1 MYNETIIYY
10 SKNPTNKGKL
20 DNFDIEFWEENRTCW
35 DDLKVYLKIDDNKI
49 SDWSFE
55 GDTAI
60 ITTACASVF
69 GESIVGMT
77 LEEVLTK
84 DYNYITELIESEVS
98 ERRRNASVLWLLTTR
113 NAIHKKEVEYIMIK
127 LSKKWSYALKAVIYI
142 AKAQDLVH
150 LADISES
157 EDISLSMLRRIIAN
171 LEKAWVL
178 ETIKWRNWWIKLW
191 KKVHQ
196 ISVFDI
202 LFAVWEELWLTDC
215 RFQYTVAHLYFG

>member
-69 GESIVGMT
+69 GEYNSWTMAALLLSSANMIF
-77 LEEVLTK
+77 LE
-84 DYNYITELIESEVS
+84 ITEWSSSDRQV
-98 ERRRNASVLWLLTTR
+98 
-113 NAIHKKEVEYIMIK
+113 KK
-127 LSKKWSYALKAVIYI
+127 
-142 AKAQDLVH
+142 
-150 LADISES
+150 
-157 EDISLSMLRRIIAN
+157 
-171 LEKAWVL
+171 
-178 ETIKWRNWWIKLW
+178 
-191 KKVHQ
+191 
-196 ISVFDI
+196 
-202 LFAVWEELWLTDC
+202 
-215 RFQYTVAHLYFG
+215 